1 MAAGA
6 TRLAGV
12 IGWPVAHSLS
22 PALHQAAFDAAGFDA
37 VSVALPVEAPALPQ
51 ALASLAAMDALGVS
65 VTMPHK
71 HAVAALA
78 TSVDPLVQRLGAAN
92 CLTFTEGAIHATST
106 DGRGFL
112 DALLDVA
119 AFEPQGQRCVVLGAG
134 GAAVAIAVALA
145 DAGASVQIVAR
156 NQRAAAD
163 LVQLSGGDSMLAT
176 MADVAGA
183 ALIVNAT
190 PLGMEGTAFAH
201 DLAIDDPSVLH
212 AGQVVFDTIYHPRRT
227 PLLAAAAA
235 VGAQTI
241 GGLSMLVHQARHQLE
256 GWLGSPVDVEVLWEA
271 VGGRQREGATW

>member
-112 DALLDVA
+112 DALLDA
-119 AFEPQGQRCVVLGAG
+119 PLFRPHLPRLAQRGQRHG
-134 GAAVAIAVALA
+134 
-145 DAGASVQIVAR
+145 
-156 NQRAAAD
+156 
-163 LVQLSGGDSMLAT
+163 
-176 MADVAGA
+176 
-183 ALIVNAT
+183 
-190 PLGMEGTAFAH
+190 
-201 DLAIDDPSVLH
+201 LH
-212 AGQVVFDTIYHPRRT
+212 AERQEREHELGHCVQVVVVFLAGRRA
-227 PLLAAAAA
+227 LDKLA
-235 VGAQTI
+235 
-241 GGLSMLVHQARHQLE
+241 
-256 GWLGSPVDVEVLWEA
+256 
-271 VGGRQREGATW
+271 